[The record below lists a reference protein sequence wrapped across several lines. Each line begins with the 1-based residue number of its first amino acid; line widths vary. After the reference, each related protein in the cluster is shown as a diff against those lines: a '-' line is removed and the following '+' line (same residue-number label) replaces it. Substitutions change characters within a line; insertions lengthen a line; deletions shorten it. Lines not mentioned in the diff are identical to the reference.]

1 MDALGLGGG
10 SSFGIL
16 SGTEVAQKLS
26 DSILAGRIVTAS
38 NNGDNRGVSLTYSGY
53 TIFYLILSNQQ
64 GYSISTVATS
74 SNTVQIPNGGYWRE
88 GTLYGYKTYTG
99 SSSYV
104 NNTAYGILIP
114 IA

>member
-26 DSILAGRIVTAS
+26 DSILAGRIVTTS
-38 NNGDNRGVSLTYSGY
+38 HSGDSGGNSLTYSGY
-53 TIFYLILSNQQ
+53 TIFYLILLNSEGNSVSTAATNSNTIRIPGG
-64 GYSISTVATS
+64 GYW
-74 SNTVQIPNGGYWRE
+74 SNGMLYGYTVQIGSGMYSMRSVF
-88 GTLYGYKTYTG
+88 GT
-99 SSSYV
+99 
-104 NNTAYGILIP
+104 LIP

>member
-26 DSILAGRIVTAS
+26 DNILAGRIVTAS
-38 NNGDNRGVSLTYSGY
+38 HSGNSRGVSLTYSGY
-53 TIFYLILSNQQ
+53 TIFYLILSNQS
-64 GYSISTVATS
+64 GYSISTVAS
-74 SNTVQIPNGGYWRE
+74 SLNTVQIPNGGYWMQ
-88 GTLYGYKTYTG
+88 GTLYGYIVSSGTGGYT
-99 SSSYV
+99 
-104 NNTAYGILIP
+104 NFTAYGILIP

>member
-26 DSILAGRIVTAS
+26 DSILAGRIVTSSHAGYE
-38 NNGDNRGVSLTYSGY
+38 NGSSLTYSGY
-53 TIFYLILSNQQ
+53 TIFYLILSNQE
-64 GYSISTVATS
+64 GYSVSTVATS
-74 SNTVQIPNGGYWRE
+74 SNSVQIPNGGYWYNE
-88 GTLYGYKTYTG
+88 KLYGYR
-99 SSSYV
+99 V
-104 NNTAYGILIP
+104 NMEGGFYSDRNAYGILIP